1 MKKIVSLLL
10 AMLLVF
16 SITPVGFAAD
26 LDTPIDDDIPLPVT
40 VASGSLTFSGTTA
53 TCSGSVS
60 DLNKTIVATMTLYH
74 GSTPIASWSESGT
87 SYVDF
92 YGTCTVTKGQS
103 YTLII
108 SGTVNGIP
116 FSTTPLTK
124 TC

>member
-60 DLNKTIVATMTLYH
+60 DLNKTI
-74 GSTPIASWSESGT
+74 
-87 SYVDF
+87 